1 MAARGL
7 LGGDGKNRAQLSLEF
22 LLVYSVVLIVFLVIF
37 AMVVSQRAATLS
49 TQDYSTMQLMA
60 QTVASEV
67 DSALSSG
74 SGYSATVQLPPGIG
88 ALSYNISVSSSGVVT
103 ASTKVGKEVVSAQAY
118 SSARNLV
125 INGTVIA
132 QGSGISVYLI
142 PAYRGSVY
150 VANSEGTIY
159 LDEQPA
165 STLSLAG
172 NLNVGVRF
180 NGESA
185 GFNGRNSYVYSTLP
199 TTKTTNVTIVVWVY
213 VPSIFDHGAFVKIGG
228 NITGY
233 GGYGIGVGGTNW
245 DNAGNELWGLY
256 ENVRF
261 IDSGRTI
268 GTGWHDV
275 VFEVNSSGVPYFYL
289 DGKFIV
295 AVTGTGPI
303 APGTIVTIG
312 SDYPAS
318 GTRYFNGSIAN
329 VQVYNTALSSL
340 KIQQLYNEGIG
351 GVPISNASLAGWW
364 PLNGNANDYSGYGD
378 HGAPRNV
385 SFYGTAQIDAHVSNH
400 NGGNAV
406 GDIVGFTSTAGSFG
420 SQRGEYSTYSNAN
433 GNATAILT
441 ANTSSTQLANITVTA
456 FNGNYTIAGNVVGW
470 WPLNIG
476 SGNTVYDLSTHN
488 NNGAFVNSAWSTANN
503 QTSFLTGNFN
513 GASSYITANS
523 FEFPFTVTAWINPAN
538 YNTAHLKPIVETDGV
553 SGSDWGYYQFFLVP
567 SGSGYCGG
575 VGGTLY
581 LWNPNSNFCTPIKI
595 PLNAWSFV
603 AFTTTSTGAS
613 IYVNGKMV
621 ASISASEY
629 IASSKDNQLVI
640 GDQSGGTRY
649 FNGSMSN
656 IQVYNTS
663 LSSSQ
668 IQQLYQEGINSVPI
682 SNSGLVGWWPL
693 DGNPNDYSG
702 NNNNG
707 TPVNVAYTNTN
718 YNITTDYPVASFNG
732 QSSNRIISQDTSY
745 NSTFSKNNAITLSA
759 WIYEL
764 PNSECE
770 VSVANIY
777 NLTGGLPSFL
787 FRFGVSGGS
796 TWNPPNRIMLE
807 LFTTSTQT
815 NMFSTTVVPY
825 KQWSNIVAEYNG
837 TYVKF
842 YLNGNSAGMTPY
854 SATLSTAPKSLL
866 VIGANPNSGCNN
878 GFPGSVSNL
887 QIYNSS
893 LSSSQIQQLYQQGLP
908 QYKKITIEL
917 G

>member
-60 QTVASEV
+60 QTVASEI
-67 DSALSSG
+67 DSAMSSG
-74 SGYSATVQLPPGIG
+74 SGYSATVQLPPGVG
-88 ALSYNISVSSSGVVT
+88 TLSYNISVSSSGVVT

-125 INGTVIA
+125 INGTLVA

-150 VANSEGTIY
+150 VANSGGIVY

-172 NLNVGVRF
+172 NLNVGISF
-180 NGESA
+180 NGEIA
-185 GFNGRNSYVYSTLP
+185 GFNGQNSYVLVPTSPSYHP
-199 TTKTTNVTIVVWVY
+199 TTTYTVSYWLY
-213 VPSIFDHGAFVKIGG
+213 VPPSSVGTRCVFDDNWNGAGQEQFFLVGKTFYEKVGTSNVQLSAPIQYGSYVFV
-228 NITGY
+228 
-233 GGYGIGVGGTNW
+233 V
-245 DNAGNELWGLY
+245 
-256 ENVRF
+256 
-261 IDSGRTI
+261 
-268 GTGWHDV
+268 GTG
-275 VFEVNSSGVPYFYL
+275 SPSGENL
-289 DGKFIV
+289 
-295 AVTGTGPI
+295 
-303 APGTIVTIG
+303 
-312 SDYPAS
+312 
-318 GTRYFNGSIAN
+318 YFNGQSVNSTSTAPTLAATSVPLSIGACN
-329 VQVYNTALSSL
+329 GGSLDYFDGQIADVQVYNTSLSL
-340 KIQQLYNEGIG
+340 PQIQLLYHSGIG
-351 GVPISNASLAGWW
+351 GTPISNAGLIGWW
-364 PLNGNANDYSGYGD
+364 PLNGNANDYSGNGNQ
-378 HGAPRNV
+378 GAPYGV
-385 SFYGTAQIDAHVSNH
+385 AFYDTAQIDAHVSNQ

-420 SQRGEYSTYSNAN
+420 SQSGEYATYSNAN

-553 SGSDWGYYQFFLVP
+553 SGSDGGYYQFFLVP